1 MKKSA
6 TKKSVRKPPRTRTK
20 QPSRAVEEE
29 EDKTDRV
36 NLLDGVPHPMG
47 WRVEFVKLDGKE
59 MLSIQMP
66 QAQDGFRAFLSKRG
80 LWDKTNN
87 TISSN

>member
-1 MKKSA
+1 
-6 TKKSVRKPPRTRTK
+6 
-20 QPSRAVEEE
+20 
-29 EDKTDRV
+29 
-36 NLLDGVPHPMG
+36 MG